1 MNRLPETRRRSR
13 SGSPRSSGPEGRR
26 IAHETWDL
34 WNLKALWPDAELE
47 DLRQLRARQ
56 ATGLA
61 REREAL
67 AGLWSGDRV
76 ILAPGHG
83 WLAENPQARSGLTV
97 SLHLGP
103 YQLLPE
109 PFLQAGLDPVVL
121 LNENARRSFQP
132 RTEALVKKLG
142 YRTSV
147 QWVAVQDPAFVR
159 TLLQVLRDG
168 RPVLIYLD
176 GNTGDH
182 GLAGTRRKGL
192 TYALPGREIRLRTGL
207 ARLACRLG
215 CPVHQVAIT
224 WGRDGQPTWTAEPT
238 RTWSRADDPFDVTRQ
253 LFDWC
258 FSRILVQ
265 PHQWH
270 YWDMLVQS
278 STCFSP
284 ATLQHQAVPPGLRE
298 DYVQAFMSCLTRS
311 PRTIKLIL
319 ESALEVWPGDVLADL
334 THDRFFPAQGLR
346 DADLDLLRGGH
357 PSLDS
362 LTEMHGLDWVRFHGL
377 RLCLLGAAR
386 LGG

>member
-1 MNRLPETRRRSR
+1 MNRLPVSSRRSR
-13 SGSPRSSGPEGRR
+13 PGSPRRSGPDGRR
-26 IAHETWDL
+26 ASRETWDL
-34 WNLKALWPDAELE
+34 WNLRALWPEAHQA
-47 DLRQLRARQ
+47 DLRELRTRQ
-56 ATGLA
+56 AAILA

-83 WLAENPQARSGLTV
+83 WLANNPQAQAGLTV

-109 PFLQAGLDPVVL
+109 PYLKAGLDPVIL
-121 LNENARRSFQP
+121 LNDQARRSFAP
-132 RTEALVKKLG
+132 RTEAMVKRLG
-142 YRTSV
+142 YRSQV
-147 QWVAVQDPAFVR
+147 EWVAVQDSGFVR
-159 TLLQVLRDG
+159 RLLQAVRDQ

-176 GNTGDH
+176 GNTGDD
-182 GLAGTRRKGL
+182 GLAGTRQKGL
-192 TYALPGREIRLRTGL
+192 TYALPGRKIRLRTGL
-207 ARLACRLG
+207 ARLACRLE
-215 CPVHQVAIT
+215 CPVHRVAIT
-224 WGRDGQPTWTAEPT
+224 WDVAGQPAWDAEPT
-238 RTWSRADDPFDVTRQ
+238 RAWSRADDPADVTRH

-258 FSRILVQ
+258 FGRILAQ
-265 PHQWH
+265 PHQWQ
-270 YWDMLVQS
+270 YWDMLLRS

-298 DYVQAFMSCLTRS
+298 DYTQAFMSCLDRS
-311 PRTIKLIL
+311 PRTIKLIM

-346 DADLDLLRGGH
+346 DADLDPLRAGH

-362 LTEMHGLDWVRFHGL
+362 LTELHGLDWVRYHGL